1 MTLLE
6 HAIREDLNATSP
18 RLMGVLRPLRV
29 VIENYPEDAEESF
42 DLALNPGDEAAG
54 SRAVPF
60 CRELFVDQEDFMEVP
75 APKFWRLFP
84 GNEVRLRGA
93 CLLTVNSVV
102 KNDAGEITELRATW
116 DPESRGGNSP
126 DGRKVK
132 GTSHWVSAR
141 HGVAA
146 SVRLYDRLFTVE
158 DPQGVEGRDFKEFL
172 NPKSLEIVE
181 GAFVEPDLA
190 AAAPGARFQFERVG
204 YFCADLDST
213 PEQPV
218 FNRTIELKDSWAKL
232 EAKLEPK
239 A

>member
-1 MTLLE
+1 MADTFSVGVAKRDSFVDVTLLE

-75 APKFWRLFP
+75 APKFWRIFP

-102 KNDAGEITELRATW
+102 KNEAGEVVELLCRSRWPLGEPAATFAEW
-116 DPESRGGNSP
+116 DTTRG
-126 DGRKVK
+126 D
-132 GTSHWVSAR
+132 A
-141 HGVAA
+141 VAA
-146 SVRLYDRLFTVE
+146 ASAMHPAGT
-158 DPQGVEGRDFKEFL
+158 
-172 NPKSLEIVE
+172 
-181 GAFVEPDLA
+181 
-190 AAAPGARFQFERVG
+190 
-204 YFCADLDST
+204 
-213 PEQPV
+213 
-218 FNRTIELKDSWAKL
+218 
-232 EAKLEPK
+232 
-239 A
+239 